1 MVKAR
6 RVKGLRCDAPVIDNA
21 RRIIETRLQEML
33 SFAPWVGDQNNI
45 EEIHNLRIAAKRLRY
60 SLELFRF
67 GLPSGTGA
75 LIDEVKEIQ
84 EYIGDMH
91 DADVMIER
99 VLETVASDVQ
109 SRSARLLEIASAVD
123 RGTVAQRHQRLKS
136 ALASRVTPR
145 DEIAF
150 FTLIAQ
156 RADDRDR
163 AYERFITAWRL
174 MEENDFP
181 TRLRRCIGV
190 LSPPAEDAAPSAP
203 QSKSDADPQPD
214 IPTPAEEQAAG

>member
-1 MVKAR
+1 VVKAK
-6 RVKGLRCDAPVIDNA
+6 RVKGIRCDAPVIENA
-21 RRIIETRLQEML
+21 RRIIETRLEEML
-33 SFAPWVGDQNNI
+33 SFDPWVDDQNNV

-67 GLPSGTGA
+67 ALPSGAGG

-99 VLETVASDVQ
+99 VLEIVAADVQ
-109 SRSARLLEIASAVD
+109 HRTTRLLGIASAVD

-136 ALASRVTPR
+136 AMASRSTPR

-150 FTLIAQ
+150 YTLIAQ

-163 AYERFITAWRL
+163 AYARFINAWRR
-174 MEENDFP
+174 MENTDFP
-181 TRLRRCIGV
+181 TRLRQCIGALPV
-190 LSPPAEDAAPSAP
+190 EDVEPAEDDAAVPP
-203 QSKSDADPQPD
+203 MV
-214 IPTPAEEQAAG
+214 EQVAG

>member
-1 MVKAR
+1 
-6 RVKGLRCDAPVIDNA
+6 
-21 RRIIETRLQEML
+21 ML
-33 SFAPWVGDQNNI
+33 SFSPWVADQNNV

-67 GLPSGTGA
+67 GLPSGTGE

-99 VLETVASDVQ
+99 VLEIVHADSQNRTS
-109 SRSARLLEIASAVD
+109 RLLEIASAVD

-136 ALASRVTPR
+136 AMASRSTPR
-145 DEIAF
+145 DEITF
-150 FTLIAQ
+150 YTLIAQ

-163 AYERFITAWRL
+163 AYQRFITAWRA
-174 MEENDFP
+174 MEETDFP
-181 TRLRRCIGV
+181 ARLRRCIGI
-190 LSPPAEDAAPSAP
+190 LPTEDSEPSPEA
-203 QSKSDADPQPD
+203 
-214 IPTPAEEQAAG
+214 TPAVDEAVPSQAAG

>member
-1 MVKAR
+1 VVKAK
-6 RVKGLRCDAPVIDNA
+6 RVKGIRCDAPVTDNA

-33 SFAPWVGDQNNI
+33 SFSPWVADQNNV

-67 GLPSGTGA
+67 GLPSGTGG

-84 EYIGDMH
+84 EHIGDMH

-99 VLETVASDVQ
+99 VLEIVHSDVEI
-109 SRSARLLEIASAVD
+109 RTTRLLDIAQSVD

-136 ALASRVTPR
+136 AMASRATPR

-150 FTLIAQ
+150 YTLIAQ
-156 RADDRDR
+156 RADDRDS
-163 AYERFITAWRL
+163 AYKRFIVAWRR
-174 MEENDFP
+174 MEETDFP
-181 TRLRRCIGV
+181 TRLRRCIGI
-190 LSPPAEDAAPSAP
+190 LPEEDPESP
-203 QSKSDADPQPD
+203 ADDVTAVDDP
-214 IPTPAEEQAAG
+214 PTEQAAG

>member
-1 MVKAR
+1 MVKAK
-6 RVKGLRCDAPVIDNA
+6 RVKGLRCDAPVVDNA
-21 RRIIETRLQEML
+21 RRIIDTRLGEML
-33 SFAPWVGDQNNI
+33 SFAPWVDDQNNV

-67 GLPSGTGA
+67 GLPSGAGG

-84 EYIGDMH
+84 EDIGDMH

-99 VLETVASDVQ
+99 VLEIVNADLN
-109 SRSARLLEIASAVD
+109 SRAARLLEIAAAVD
-123 RGTVAQRHQRLKS
+123 RGTVAQRHQRLRS
-136 ALASRVTPR
+136 ATASRAMPR

-163 AYERFITAWRL
+163 AYERFIAAWRR
-174 MEENDFP
+174 MEETDFP
-181 TRLRRCIGV
+181 SRLRRCIGALPAV
-190 LSPPAEDAAPSAP
+190 ESEPKPPINSE
-203 QSKSDADPQPD
+203 ADEP
-214 IPTPAEEQAAG
+214 IPEQAAG

>member
-1 MVKAR
+1 MVKAK
-6 RVKGLRCDAPVIDNA
+6 RVKGIRCDAPVSDNA
-21 RRIIETRLQEML
+21 RRIIETRLEEML
-33 SFAPWVGDQNNI
+33 SFAPWVADQNNV

-67 GLPSGTGA
+67 GLPSGTGG

-84 EYIGDMH
+84 EHIGDMH

-99 VLETVASDVQ
+99 VLHIVSTDVQ

-123 RGTVAQRHQRLKS
+123 RGTIAQRHQRLKS
-136 ALASRVTPR
+136 AIASRAAPR
-145 DEIAF
+145 DELAF

-174 MEENDFP
+174 MEETDFP
-181 TRLRRCIGV
+181 TRLRRCIGA
-190 LSPPAEDAAPSAP
+190 LPAEDAEPEP
-203 QSKSDADPQPD
+203 PPEDENDE
-214 IPTPAEEQAAG
+214 PAQEQAAG

>member
-1 MVKAR
+1 MVKAK
-6 RVKGLRCDAPVIDNA
+6 RVKGIHCDAPVIDNA
-21 RRIIETRLQEML
+21 RRVIETRLVEML
-33 SFAPWVGDQNNI
+33 SFAPWVVDQNNV

-67 GLPSGTGA
+67 ALPSGAGG

-84 EYIGDMH
+84 EHIGDMH

-99 VLETVASDVQ
+99 VLEIVHSDVQ
-109 SRSARLLEIASAVD
+109 HRTSRLLEIASAVD

-136 ALASRVTPR
+136 AMTSRSTPR
-145 DEIAF
+145 DEVAYY
-150 FTLIAQ
+150 TLIAK

-163 AYERFITAWRL
+163 AYDRFIVAWQR
-174 MEENDFP
+174 MEETDFP

-190 LSPPAEDAAPSAP
+190 LPPEEIEQTTEETEAGEPV
-203 QSKSDADPQPD
+203 
-214 IPTPAEEQAAG
+214 TEQAAG